1 MRLHRHSLFRT
12 SIRAPMSLP
21 QVVIV
26 GRPNVGKSSILNWI
40 AGKFVSVVDPT
51 AGVTRDRVTY
61 LVSHVPSDFRP
72 SKRRSSGFTDVA
84 ATEDEAAESEGGAE
98 GEPAEPHLLEETG
111 ERFFEL
117 VDTGGMGVVDV
128 DDLSA
133 DVEYQ
138 IQTAIESAD
147 VVVFVVDAHTGPA
160 PLDELVIT
168 RVRKLN
174 RPTLLVV
181 NKADSPRY
189 EAEAPQFYGFGN
201 FPTVLTS
208 VKGNTGR
215 RDLLDAIVDLLPPA
229 EAAIASTDVSDPVM
243 KLAVVG
249 RRNVGKSTFINAL
262 AEEQRMIVSEVAGTT
277 RDSVDVRFERDGR
290 VFVAI
295 DTPGVRKK
303 KSLANDIE
311 FYGLV
316 RAQKSIRRAD
326 VILMFFD
333 ATETISKVDKQLL
346 EFIADQHTP
355 CIFVINKWDRGL
367 DEKMTT
373 EKWAEY
379 LEKTMP
385 TLAHV
390 PIAFITA
397 KTSKN
402 IWQLINL
409 SEALFKQARER
420 VGTGALNRVV
430 EAAYE
435 RNQPRYVGN
444 KRGKIFYATQVAVA
458 PPTIVMKVNESK
470 LFEPNWRRY
479 MLGTL
484 RDDLP
489 FDEVPVKV
497 IYRGRGTDESDDG

>member
-1 MRLHRHSLFRT
+1 
-12 SIRAPMSLP
+12 MSLP

-40 AGKFVSVVDPT
+40 AGKLVSVVDPT

-61 LVSHVPSDFRP
+61 LVSHTPSNAPKRP
-72 SKRRSSGFTDVA
+72 KIRVKHDGVEAGGEASDDEDSGDLV
-84 ATEDEAAESEGGAE
+84 EDMSD
-98 GEPAEPHLLEETG
+98 
-111 ERFFEL
+111 ERHFEL
-117 VDTGGMGVVDV
+117 IDTGGMGVVDV

-138 IQTAIESAD
+138 IRTAIDSAD

-160 PLDELVIT
+160 PLDELVIS
-168 RVRKLN
+168 RVRKLD

-189 EAEAPQFYGFGN
+189 EAEAPQFFAFGS
-201 FPTVLTS
+201 FPTVMTS
-208 VKGNTGR
+208 VKGNMGR
-215 RDLLDAIVDLLPPA
+215 RDLLDAIVELLPPA
-229 EAAIASTDVSDPVM
+229 DQALLAGDVAEPVM

-262 AEEQRMIVSEVAGTT
+262 ADEQRMIVSEVAGTT

-333 ATETISKVDKQLL
+333 ATQTISRVDKQLL
-346 EFIADQHTP
+346 EFIADQYTP
-355 CIFVINKWDRGL
+355 CIFVVNKWDLGL
-367 DEKMTT
+367 EKEMTT

-379 LEKTMP
+379 FEKTMP

-397 KTSKN
+397 QASKN

-409 SEALFKQARER
+409 AESLFKQGRER
-420 VGTGALNRVV
+420 VGTGSLNRVV

-444 KRGKIFYATQVAVA
+444 RRGKILYATQVAVG
-458 PPTIVMKVNESK
+458 PPTIVLKVNDAK

-479 MLGTL
+479 MLSAM
-484 RDDLP
+484 REELP

-497 IYRGRGTDESDDG
+497 IYRGRGPEDE

>member
-1 MRLHRHSLFRT
+1 
-12 SIRAPMSLP
+12 MSLP

-40 AGKFVSVVDPT
+40 AGKLVSVVDPT

-61 LVSHVPSDFRP
+61 LVSHTHSDAPPVQYPPADFDDTA
-72 SKRRSSGFTDVA
+72 SGD
-84 ATEDEAAESEGGAE
+84 DLESEG
-98 GEPAEPHLLEETG
+98 AEPTDKAVVELPNRH
-111 ERFFEL
+111 ERYFEL

-128 DDLSA
+128 DDLSS

-160 PLDELVIT
+160 PLDELVVS

-189 EAEAPQFYGFGN
+189 EAEAPQFFSFGN

-208 VKGNTGR
+208 VKGNNGR
-215 RDLLDAIVDLLPPA
+215 RQLLDTIVELLPPA
-229 EAAIASTDVSDPVM
+229 SEAIASADVDDPVM
-243 KLAVVG
+243 KIAVVG

-290 VFVAI
+290 VIVAI

-303 KSLANDIE
+303 KSLASDVE

-326 VILMFFD
+326 IILMFFD
-333 ATETISKVDKQLL
+333 ATQTISKVDKQLL
-346 EFIADQHTP
+346 EFISEQHTP
-355 CIFVINKWDRGL
+355 CIFVVNKWDQGL
-367 DEKMTT
+367 EEKMTS

-385 TLAHV
+385 TLGHV

-402 IWQLINL
+402 IGQLINL
-409 SEALFKQARER
+409 AESLFKQARER
-420 VGTGALNRVV
+420 VGTGVLNRVI
-430 EAAYE
+430 EAAYD
-435 RNQPRYVGN
+435 RNPPRYVGN

-458 PPTIVMKVNESK
+458 PPTIVLKVNEAK

-479 MLGTL
+479 LLGTM

-489 FDEVPVKV
+489 FDEVPIKA
-497 IYRGRGTDESDDG
+497 IYRGRTSSDAE